1 MKTVLFD
8 IDGTLADIEH
18 RRHLVEGDNPDW
30 AKFFDLMGSDSVNL
44 PVAELYLALWS
55 STSFECVLV
64 SGRPEEYRPVTE
76 QWLTWNEIP
85 FNRLLMRRAK
95 DNRKDAIVKEEILK
109 QLLSEGADI
118 AFTVDDRQSVVNMWR
133 RNGITCFQC
142 AEYEG

>member
-1 MKTVLFD
+1 
-8 IDGTLADIEH
+8 
-18 RRHLVEGDNPDW
+18 
-30 AKFFDLMGSDSVNL
+30 MGSDSVNL

-95 DNRKDAIVKEEILK
+95 DNRKDAIVKEEILR
-109 QLLSEGADI
+109 QLLSDGAEI
-118 AFTVDDRQSVVNMWR
+118 AFAVDDRQSVVDMWR
-133 RNGITCFQC
+133 SNGITCFQC
-142 AEYEG
+142 AQYDG